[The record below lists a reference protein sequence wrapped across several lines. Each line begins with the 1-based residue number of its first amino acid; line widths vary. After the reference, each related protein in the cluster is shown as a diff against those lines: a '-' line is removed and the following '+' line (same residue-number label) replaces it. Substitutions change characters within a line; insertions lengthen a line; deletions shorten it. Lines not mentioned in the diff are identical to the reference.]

1 MRSTNDYV
9 VEVMGAMVTAI
20 DKVLSILEQRN
31 VWCVCFTQSFFC
43 FWILIVFIV
52 EQVFIIS
59 SGKQCMSPVNHHIQY
74 RNTEERQ

>member
-31 VWCVCFTQSFFC
+31 VWCVCFT
-43 FWILIVFIV
+43 
-52 EQVFIIS
+52 
-59 SGKQCMSPVNHHIQY
+59 
-74 RNTEERQ
+74 

>member
-31 VWCVCFTQSFFC
+31 VWCVCFTQSFFL
-43 FWILIVFIV
+43 FLDVIVFIV
-52 EQVFIIS
+52 EQDVS
-59 SGKQCMSPVNHHIQY
+59 SM
-74 RNTEERQ
+74 